1 MNKKTSRNKP
11 SQPAQKTLT
20 AAVHAAAL
28 AQGSE
33 AADLTDIH
41 TDTPLVVENVIDA
54 PAPEAIPAT
63 DSDAKK
69 PSQKAEKPGKP
80 VTFSLTLPAGDA
92 QRFDVLRHAHQAEGG
107 KLKKSTVLR
116 AALVALSELD
126 HERAAQIIAGLQAP
140 GDDKPKAGK
149 AKSKK

>member
-1 MNKKTSRNKP
+1 MNKKTSRSKP
-11 SQPAQKTLT
+11 SQPAQKTMT

-28 AQGSE
+28 AQGSD
-33 AADLTDIH
+33 AADV
-41 TDTPLVVENVIDA
+41 TDTPLVVENIIDA

-63 DSDAKK
+63 GSDAKK

-80 VTFSLTLPAGDA
+80 VTFSVTLPAGDA
-92 QRFDVLRHAHQAEGG
+92 QRFDVLRHAHQIEGA

-126 HERAAQIIAGLQAP
+126 HERVAQIIAGLQAP
-140 GDDKPKAGK
+140 AQDKPKPGK
-149 AKSKK
+149 TKSKK